1 MILFSS
7 SKSKGKELYHSSLVN
22 YHLLQL
28 LWSFVFFFFSP
39 FRTRVSTVTSMLSV
53 IFLLVLFNQYLL
65 SYYNVNC
72 YALSKYPRS
81 FTDKVVR

>member
-7 SKSKGKELYHSSLVN
+7 SKSKGKELYHSSLAN

-28 LWSFVFFFFSP
+28 LWSFVFFSP
-39 FRTRVSTVTSMLSV
+39 FRTQVSTVTSMLSV